1 MSFEEYAKRQVP
13 MLLRTARAV
22 SSDAGL
28 AEDLVQD
35 VLIKLHAKWAL
46 ISVMD
51 APDAYV
57 RRMLLN
63 EFFSW
68 RRKWARLIPHADP
81 MRTVAGRAGERP
93 DTASAFAERDALLN
107 EVGRLPARQR
117 AVIGLRYFVDLD
129 DAQIA
134 EALGCTQSTVCV
146 PASRA
151 LAALRVA
158 NTEPS
163 SIDKGGDTQ

>member
-1 MSFEEYAKRQVP
+1 

-22 SSDAGL
+22 SGDAKL
-28 AEDLVQD
+28 AEDMVQD
-35 VLIKLHAKWAL
+35 VLLKVHARWAS

-63 EFFSW
+63 DFLSW

-81 MRTVAGRAGERP
+81 MRAADWRAGEHR
-93 DTASAFAERDALLN
+93 DHASAFAERDAILR
-107 EVGRLPARQR
+107 EVRKLPARQG
-117 AVIGLRYFVDLD
+117 AVIGLRYFLELD

-134 EALGCTQSTVCV
+134 DLLGCARSTVRV
-146 PASRA
+146 HAARA
-151 LAALRVA
+151 LAALRVSHA
-158 NTEPS
+158 RTSPTE
-163 SIDKGGDTQ
+163 KGVATP